1 MDILKEEKEEKDELF
16 LDVFES
22 LKLYKK
28 FGKKRILLVDD
39 EEFCMTT
46 MIALLQACAID
57 TDNLVDSCI
66 NGQEALDKIIDASNN
81 DI

>member
-1 MDILKEEKEEKDELF
+1 M
-16 LDVFES
+16 
-22 LKLYKK
+22 
-28 FGKKRILLVDD
+28 LVDD

>member
-1 MDILKEEKEEKDELF
+1 MDILKEEKEEKDVMS

-28 FGKKRILLVDD
+28 YGKKRILLVDD

-46 MIALLQACAID
+46 MIALLQASAID